1 MEESEELL
9 NISELSKQGYADLKR
24 NNIEKAKEI
33 FEKILSADEKNH
45 YALVGMGDAERKA
58 KRIRQAVVW
67 YKKCLEHHPGNHY
80 ALFGLADCYK
90 ELTDYKR
97 AIEVWQAYLVHDMN
111 NISVLTRVADA
122 YRKVR
127 DFKNSKQMYLRVLE
141 MEKTNSYALIGLGH
155 LHYDFHEYKDALF
168 YWTKVYMSDNSAVDI
183 RILTSIGNCH
193 RKLKNFSEGISY
205 FQSALEIDNE
215 NFYAL
220 FGIADCYRGMHMPHM
235 SLQYWSKILEK
246 DPENKAILTR
256 MGDAYRALGN
266 YEKAKENYENALNIH
281 YDIYAELGLALLL
294 KGEGE
299 YEKAAACLKRLL
311 SEDENN
317 IRFTV
322 EAAECMAL
330 SGDREGA
337 KRVLE
342 DFLHR
347 YPDNEIISDMLRSF
361 RSKK

>member
-1 MEESEELL
+1 MEESDALL
-9 NISELSKQGYADLKR
+9 NISELSKQGYAELKK
-24 NNIEKAKEI
+24 NNVDEAETI

-58 KRIRQAVVW
+58 KRIKEAVVW
-67 YKKCLEHHPGNHY
+67 YQKCLEHHPGNHY

-90 ELTDYKR
+90 ELSDYKH
-97 AIEVWQAYLVHDMN
+97 AIDVWQAYLVHDMN

-168 YWTKVYMSDNSAVDI
+168 YWTKIYTSDNSAVDI

-205 FQSALEIDNE
+205 FQSALEIDDD

-235 SLQYWSKILEK
+235 SLQYWAKILKK

-266 YEKAKENYENALNIH
+266 YGKAKECYEEALDIH
-281 YDIYAELGLALLL
+281 YDMYAELGLALLL

-299 YEKAAACLKRLL
+299 YGKAALCLKRLL

-317 IRFTV
+317 VRFRV
-322 EAAECMAL
+322 EAAECMTLA
-330 SGDREGA
+330 GDKEGA

-342 DFLHR
+342 DFLR
-347 YPDNEIISDMLRSF
+347 RNSENAVIRDMLYALRS
-361 RSKK
+361 